1 MDYITCEKRK
11 NAPQIN
17 VLICE
22 KKCKHLKTCS
32 SYRSYCKMK
41 TITASLNESATGADG
56 LLLPQD
62 AARPNLPSAAGK

>member
-22 KKCKHLKTCS
+22 KKCKHANACATYLSYTKLKSLT
-32 SYRSYCKMK
+32 R
-41 TITASLNESATGADG
+41 SLNECPSPAEE
-56 LLLPQD
+56 LLVITESPE
-62 AARPNLPSAAGK
+62 PNPPYAAGE

>member
-22 KKCKHLKTCS
+22 KKCKQADNCTAYLNYAKLKS
-32 SYRSYCKMK
+32 L
-41 TITASLNESATGADG
+41 TASLNGCPPPDDELLVITESPEQHA
-56 LLLPQD
+56 PC
-62 AARPNLPSAAGK
+62 AAGE

>member
-22 KKCKHLKTCS
+22 KKCKQADTCAAYLNYAKLKS
-32 SYRSYCKMK
+32 L
-41 TITASLNESATGADG
+41 TASLDGCPSPGDKLLVITESPEPHA
-56 LLLPQD
+56 PY
-62 AARPNLPSAAGK
+62 AAGK